1 MAGPR
6 NAAGNEERLTE
17 VVAAAGRPHPPAIE
31 SLEPVQ
37 RARRARIVDSAIELM
52 RRTEYD
58 RIQMKDVS
66 AAAGVALG
74 TTYRYFAS
82 KEQLLAEALLVWSDR
97 FPALEGPAAR
107 EGDPPAQ
114 LKKAFRRA
122 ARAFEPNPAVYG
134 TILVLHSSKDPV
146 AAALFDQFA
155 ARRREAFAQ
164 YLPDV
169 PSPRRE
175 RIVDVMSAVLDA
187 SLRGWALRG
196 KPIATVYQAL
206 DSAAELLLGNGSSG
220 A

>member
-1 MAGPR
+1 MGEPT
-6 NAAGNEERLTE
+6 NEPP
-17 VVAAAGRPHPPAIE
+17 GRRPDPPAVE
-31 SLEPVQ
+31 SLDSVQ

-52 RRTEYD
+52 CRTEYD

-74 TTYRYFAS
+74 TTYRYFTS

-107 EGDPPAQ
+107 DGDPLAQ

-122 ARAFEPNPAVYG
+122 ARAFEPNPTVYR
-134 TILVLHSSKDPV
+134 TILVLQSTKEPL
-146 AAALFDQFA
+146 AAGVFDRFA
-155 ARRREAFAQ
+155 ARRREAFAR

-175 RIVDVMSAVLDA
+175 RIVDVMSAVLDS

-196 KPIATVYQAL
+196 NPIATVYRAL
-206 DSAAELLLGNGSSG
+206 DSAAELLLGEGTVDLK
-220 A
+220 

>member
-1 MAGPR
+1 M
-6 NAAGNEERLTE
+6 GNEEKLAETAG
-17 VVAAAGRPHPPAIE
+17 VAGRPHPPAVE
-31 SLEPVQ
+31 SLDSVQ
-37 RARRARIVDSAIELM
+37 RVRRARIVDSAIELM
-52 RRTEYD
+52 RHTEYD

-97 FPALEGPAAR
+97 FPALEGPAQGSGDAR
-107 EGDPPAQ
+107 AQ

-122 ARAFEPNPAVYG
+122 ARAFEPNPTVYG
-134 TILVLHSSKDPV
+134 TILVLQSSKDPV
-146 AAALFDQFA
+146 AAALFDRFA
-155 ARRREAFAQ
+155 ARRREAFAR
-164 YLPDV
+164 YLPEV

-206 DSAAELLLGNGSSG
+206 DSAAELLLPKGPGEV
-220 A
+220 

>member
-1 MAGPR
+1 M
-6 NAAGNEERLTE
+6 EEPST
-17 VVAAAGRPHPPAIE
+17 AAARRPEPPAVE
-31 SLEPVQ
+31 SLDPVQ
-37 RARRARIVDSAIELM
+37 QARRARIVDAAIDLM

-97 FPALEGPAAR
+97 FPVLDGSAAR
-107 EGDPPAQ
+107 TGDALVQ

-122 ARAFEPNPAVYG
+122 ARAFEPNPTVYR
-134 TILVLHSSKDPV
+134 TILVLQSTKDP
-146 AAALFDQFA
+146 AAAAAFDRFA
-155 ARRREAFAQ
+155 ARRREAFAR

-175 RIVDVMSAVLDA
+175 RIVDVMSAVLDS
-187 SLRGWALRG
+187 SLRGWAMRG
-196 KPIATVYQAL
+196 NPIATVYRAL
-206 DSAAELLLGNGSSG
+206 DSAAELLLPG
-220 A
+220 

>member
-1 MAGPR
+1 M
-6 NAAGNEERLTE
+6 GNEERLTE
-17 VVAAAGRPHPPAIE
+17 TAAAARRPHPPAVE
-31 SLEPVQ
+31 SLDPVQ

-82 KEQLLAEALLVWSDR
+82 KEQLLAEALLAWSDR
-97 FPALEGPAAR
+97 FPALDGPAGGTGSAL
-107 EGDPPAQ
+107 AQ

-122 ARAFEPNPAVYG
+122 ARAFEPNPTVYG
-134 TILVLHSSKDPV
+134 TILVLQSSKDPV
-146 AAALFDQFA
+146 AAALFERFA
-155 ARRREAFAQ
+155 TRRREAFAQ

-175 RIVDVMSAVLDA
+175 RVVDVMSAVLDA
-187 SLRGWALRG
+187 SLRGWALRDQ
-196 KPIATVYQAL
+196 PIATVYQAI
-206 DSAAELLLGNGSSG
+206 DSAAELLLPNGSSEPSEG
-220 A
+220 